1 MKFTK
6 FGKALLMGAISIA
19 LLFCVTSC
27 VESYSVGYLY
37 VTGTDTAQSSGNGII
52 SGYSIDHNTGK
63 LTLVRTL
70 PVSSGGANPVRAI
83 LTGNSRFLYVL
94 NRGTNATGGDC
105 TTADWCTGS
114 NITLFA
120 VGGNG
125 VLTQQE
131 QFPTLGINPFRMI
144 ADPSQSYIYV
154 LDHDS
159 PVPTDPSNPN
169 SPVVPSSL
177 PNYPNQYCAAAL
189 TGARVC
195 AAVEAYSIN
204 QSTGR
209 LSLIEDN
216 AVTAAGGSPL
226 TYFPVPSNPVDFILN
241 SQYLLTLSST
251 TPQTSYPYTG
261 GSTVFPY
268 LFPGTGQ
275 LTITSNSAQTITD
288 SSQSGVINEHGVPNG
303 TALSAGG
310 AFLYV
315 LDDNPIYLNGSST
328 YTSQSQILQY
338 KIGTNGTL
346 DAQNG
351 GSVPDDPAQ
360 SNPSFAVQESKGKWV
375 YVANQGID
383 INSGASQNGITGYII
398 DPTTSQL
405 TELSGLP
412 FTTGAGP
419 QCLVEDPSD
428 QFFYTANYYD
438 STVTGNSLDVNS
450 GYLVPLSQNHNNV
463 PSSYTLPGPATWCL
477 IDGRTN

>member
-6 FGKALLMGAISIA
+6 FGNALLMGAISIA
-19 LLFCVTSC
+19 LVFCVTSC

-52 SGYSIDHNTGK
+52 SGFSIDHNTGK
-63 LTLVRTL
+63 LTPIHTL

-120 VGGNG
+120 IGGNG

-131 QFPTLGINPFRMI
+131 QFSTLGINPFRMLT
-144 ADPSQSYIYV
+144 DSSQSFIFV

-159 PVPTDPSNPN
+159 PVPTEPGNTN

-177 PNYPNQYCAAAL
+177 PNYPNQYCADAL
-189 TGARVC
+189 TGATVC
-195 AAVEAYSIN
+195 AAIEAYSIN

-209 LSLIEDN
+209 LSLIENN
-216 AVTAAGGSPL
+216 AVTVAGGSPL
-226 TYFPVPSNPVDFILN
+226 TYFPVPANPVDFIMN
-241 SQYLLTLSST
+241 TGYLLTLSALPSMT
-251 TPQTSYPYTG
+251 QTYPYIG

-268 LFPGTGQ
+268 LFAGTGQ
-275 LTITSNSAQTITD
+275 LTTTSNSAQTLTD
-288 SSQSGVINEHGVPNG
+288 SSQPSGSGVPNG
-303 TALSAGG
+303 TAFSAGG
-310 AFLYV
+310 SFLYV
-315 LDDNPIYLNGSST
+315 LDDNPIYLNGSTS

-338 KIGTNGTL
+338 KVGSNGVL

-351 GSVPDDPAQ
+351 GTVADDPAQ
-360 SNPSFAVQESKGKWV
+360 SDPSFAVQESKGKWL
-375 YVANQGID
+375 YVANQGI
-383 INSGASQNGITGYII
+383 NTSGSGTTLNGITGYTI
-398 DPTTSQL
+398 DPTTNQL
-405 TELSGLP
+405 TELSGQP
-412 FTTGAGP
+412 FTTGGGP

-438 STVTGNSLDVNS
+438 GTVSGNSLDVNS

-463 PSSYTLPGPATWCL
+463 PSNYTLPGPATWCL
-477 IDGRTN
+477 MDGRTN